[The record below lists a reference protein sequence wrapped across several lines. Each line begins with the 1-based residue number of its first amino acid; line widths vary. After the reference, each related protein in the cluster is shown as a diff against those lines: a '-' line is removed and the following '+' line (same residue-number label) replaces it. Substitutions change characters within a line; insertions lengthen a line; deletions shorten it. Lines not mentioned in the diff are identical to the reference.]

1 MDYKQEVIIV
11 AIHWGEGLLFGAAGV
26 LGGLI
31 LSALLE
37 EDGAEENET
46 EAHGLQEIA
55 DIVRREAQQALAACK
70 SEEERQEVY
79 AQVRSAIEELQEV
92 MAEKNGAILALQE
105 QKADEGDDEAR
116 THVENL
122 RQTTAS
128 VRTALDDVLKAL
140 A

>member
-1 MDYKQEVIIV
+1 M
-11 AIHWGEGLLFGAAGV
+11 AIHLSEGLAFGAAGV

-31 LSALLE
+31 LSALME
-37 EDGAEENET
+37 EDEAKKET
-46 EAHGLQEIA
+46 TNTDSLQDLA
-55 DIVRREAQQALAACK
+55 DLVKREAKMALADCK
-70 SEEERQEVY
+70 SEEERQAVY
-79 AQVRSAIEELQEV
+79 AQVRSAIEELQGV
-92 MAEKNGAILALQE
+92 MDEKSEAILALQE
-105 QKADEGDDEAR
+105 QKAEAGDEEAR

>member
-1 MDYKQEVIIV
+1 MVI
-11 AIHWGEGLLFGAAGV
+11 HLGEGLAFGAAGV

-31 LSALLE
+31 LSALME
-37 EDGAEENET
+37 ED
-46 EAHGLQEIA
+46 EAKKEKPNTDGLQDLA
-55 DIVRREAQQALAACK
+55 DLVKREAKMALADCK
-70 SEEERQEVY
+70 SEEERQAVY
-79 AQVRSAIEELQEV
+79 AQVRSAIEELQGV
-92 MAEKNGAILALQE
+92 MDEKSEAILALQE
-105 QKADEGDDEAR
+105 QKAEAGDEEAR

>member
-1 MDYKQEVIIV
+1 M
-11 AIHWGEGLLFGAAGV
+11 AIHLGEGLASGAAGV

-31 LSALLE
+31 LSALME
-37 EDGAEENET
+37 EDEAKKET
-46 EAHGLQEIA
+46 PNTDSLQDLA
-55 DIVRREAQQALAACK
+55 DLVKREAKMALADCK
-70 SEEERQEVY
+70 SEEERQAVY
-79 AQVRSAIEELQEV
+79 AQVRSAIEELQGV
-92 MAEKNGAILALQE
+92 MDEKSEAILALQE
-105 QKADEGDDEAR
+105 QKAEAGDEEAR

>member
-1 MDYKQEVIIV
+1 M
-11 AIHWGEGLLFGAAGV
+11 AIHLGEGLAFGAAGV

-31 LSALLE
+31 LAALME
-37 EDGAEENET
+37 EDEAKKET
-46 EAHGLQEIA
+46 PNTDGLQDLA
-55 DIVRREAQQALAACK
+55 DLVKREAKMALVDCK
-70 SEEERQEVY
+70 SEEERQAVY
-79 AQVRSAIEELQEV
+79 TQVRSAIEELQGV
-92 MAEKNGAILALQE
+92 MDEKSEAILALQE
-105 QKADEGDDEAR
+105 QKAEAGDGEAR

>member
-1 MDYKQEVIIV
+1 M
-11 AIHWGEGLLFGAAGV
+11 AIHLGEGLAFGAAGV

-31 LSALLE
+31 LSALME
-37 EDGAEENET
+37 EDEAKKET
-46 EAHGLQEIA
+46 TNTDGLQDLA
-55 DIVRREAQQALAACK
+55 DLVKREAKMALADCK
-70 SEEERQEVY
+70 SEEERQAVY
-79 AQVRSAIEELQEV
+79 TQVRSAIEELQGV
-92 MAEKNGAILALQE
+92 MDEKSEAILALQE
-105 QKADEGDDEAR
+105 QKAEAGDEEAR

>member
-1 MDYKQEVIIV
+1 M
-11 AIHWGEGLLFGAAGV
+11 AIHLGEGLAFGAAGV

-31 LSALLE
+31 LSALTE
-37 EDGAEENET
+37 EDEAKKET
-46 EAHGLQEIA
+46 TNTDGLQDLA
-55 DIVRREAQQALAACK
+55 DLVKREAKMALADCK
-70 SEEERQEVY
+70 SEEERQTVY
-79 AQVRSAIEELQEV
+79 AQVRSAIEELQGV
-92 MAEKNGAILALQE
+92 MDEKSEAILALQE
-105 QKADEGDDEAR
+105 QKAEAGDEEAR

>member
-1 MDYKQEVIIV
+1 M
-11 AIHWGEGLLFGAAGV
+11 AIHLGEGLAFGAAGV

-31 LSALLE
+31 LSALME
-37 EDGAEENET
+37 EDEAKKET
-46 EAHGLQEIA
+46 PNTDGLQDLA
-55 DIVRREAQQALAACK
+55 DLVKREAKMALADCK
-70 SEEERQEVY
+70 SEEERQAVY
-79 AQVRSAIEELQEV
+79 AQVRSAIEELQGV
-92 MAEKNGAILALQE
+92 MDEKSEAILALQE
-105 QKADEGDDEAR
+105 QKAEAGDGEAR

>member
-1 MDYKQEVIIV
+1 M
-11 AIHWGEGLLFGAAGV
+11 AIHLGEGLAFGAAGV

-31 LSALLE
+31 LSALME
-37 EDGAEENET
+37 ED
-46 EAHGLQEIA
+46 EAKKEKPNTDGLQDLA
-55 DIVRREAQQALAACK
+55 DLVKREAKMALADCK
-70 SEEERQEVY
+70 SEEERQAVY
-79 AQVRSAIEELQEV
+79 AQVRSAIEELQGV
-92 MAEKNGAILALQE
+92 MDEKSEAILALQE
-105 QKADEGDDEAR
+105 QKAEAGDEEAR

>member
-1 MDYKQEVIIV
+1 M
-11 AIHWGEGLLFGAAGV
+11 AIHWGEGLLFRAAGV

-31 LSALLE
+31 LSALME
-37 EDGAEENET
+37 EDEEQEDET
-46 EAHGLQEIA
+46 ESQGLQGLV
-55 DIVRREAQQALAACK
+55 DIVKREAQQALAACK

-79 AQVRSAIEELQEV
+79 AQVHSAIEELQGV
-92 MAEKNGAILALQE
+92 MDEKSSAILELQE
-105 QKADEGDDEAR
+105 QKAEQGDDEAR

>member
-1 MDYKQEVIIV
+1 M
-11 AIHWGEGLLFGAAGV
+11 AIHLGEGLAFGAAGV

-31 LSALLE
+31 LSALME
-37 EDGAEENET
+37 EDEAKKET
-46 EAHGLQEIA
+46 PNTDGLQDLA
-55 DIVRREAQQALAACK
+55 DLVKREAKMALADCK
-70 SEEERQEVY
+70 SEEERQAVY
-79 AQVRSAIEELQEV
+79 TQVRSAIEELQGV
-92 MAEKNGAILALQE
+92 MDEKSEAILALQE
-105 QKADEGDDEAR
+105 QKAEAGDGEAR

>member
-1 MDYKQEVIIV
+1 M
-11 AIHWGEGLLFGAAGV
+11 AIHLGEGLAFGAAGV

-31 LSALLE
+31 LSALME
-37 EDGAEENET
+37 ED
-46 EAHGLQEIA
+46 EAKKEKPNTDGLQDLA
-55 DIVRREAQQALAACK
+55 DLVKHEAKMALADCK
-70 SEEERQEVY
+70 SEEERQAVY
-79 AQVRSAIEELQEV
+79 AQVRSAIEELQGV
-92 MAEKNGAILALQE
+92 MDEKSEAILALQE
-105 QKADEGDDEAR
+105 QKAEAGDEVAR

>member
-1 MDYKQEVIIV
+1 M
-11 AIHWGEGLLFGAAGV
+11 AIHLGEGLAFGAAGV

-31 LSALLE
+31 LSALME
-37 EDGAEENET
+37 EDEAKKET
-46 EAHGLQEIA
+46 PNTDSLQDLA
-55 DIVRREAQQALAACK
+55 DLVKREAKMALADCK
-70 SEEERQEVY
+70 SEEERQAVY
-79 AQVRSAIEELQEV
+79 AQVRSAIEELQGV
-92 MAEKNGAILALQE
+92 MGEKSEAILALQE
-105 QKADEGDDEAR
+105 QKAEAGDEEAR

>member
-1 MDYKQEVIIV
+1 M
-11 AIHWGEGLLFGAAGV
+11 AIHLGEGLAFGTAGV

-31 LSALLE
+31 LSALME
-37 EDGAEENET
+37 EDEAKKET
-46 EAHGLQEIA
+46 PNTDSLQDLA
-55 DIVRREAQQALAACK
+55 DLVKREAKMALADCK
-70 SEEERQEVY
+70 SEEERQAVY
-79 AQVRSAIEELQEV
+79 TQVRSAIEELQGV
-92 MAEKNGAILALQE
+92 MDEKSEAILALQE
-105 QKADEGDDEAR
+105 QKAEAGDEEAR

>member
-1 MDYKQEVIIV
+1 M
-11 AIHWGEGLLFGAAGV
+11 AIHLGEGLAFGAAGV

-31 LSALLE
+31 LSALME
-37 EDGAEENET
+37 ED
-46 EAHGLQEIA
+46 EAKKEKPNTDGLQDLA
-55 DIVRREAQQALAACK
+55 DLVKHEAKMALADCK
-70 SEEERQEVY
+70 SEEERQAVY
-79 AQVRSAIEELQEV
+79 AQVRSAIEELQGV
-92 MAEKNGAILALQE
+92 MDEKSEAILALQE
-105 QKADEGDDEAR
+105 QKAEAGDEEAR

>member
-1 MDYKQEVIIV
+1 M
-11 AIHWGEGLLFGAAGV
+11 AIHLGEGLAFGAAGV

-31 LSALLE
+31 LYALM
-37 EDGAEENET
+37 EDDEAKKET
-46 EAHGLQEIA
+46 TITDGLQDLA
-55 DIVRREAQQALAACK
+55 DLVKREAKMALADCK
-70 SEEERQEVY
+70 SEEERQAVY
-79 AQVRSAIEELQEV
+79 AQVRSAIEELQGV
-92 MAEKNGAILALQE
+92 MDEKSEAILALQE
-105 QKADEGDDEAR
+105 QKAEAGDEEAR